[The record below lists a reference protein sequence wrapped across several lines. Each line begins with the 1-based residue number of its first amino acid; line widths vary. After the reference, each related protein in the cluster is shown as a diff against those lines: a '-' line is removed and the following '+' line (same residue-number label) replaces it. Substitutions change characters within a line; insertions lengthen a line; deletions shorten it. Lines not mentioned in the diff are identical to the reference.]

1 MLFPTLGLFSE
12 NLKIYYLPQESV
24 CFAPSPPT
32 KIEGSRW
39 WWRYKEGGA
48 EGGPGGGGLG
58 GRKKERKE
66 VVIRWRGWRLKQ
78 VVVVATAAEE
88 EDVASRTP
96 VEGKALRERKD
107 TKWRRGTEK
116 HEVPAAV
123 EPDRST
129 SSRIAAEGQGMPRK
143 EMRKQEVMVVEE
155 QEPTAVVDKEALFG
169 KRWWNWWPFRQS
181 LSQGLFPSIVS
192 PR

>member
-1 MLFPTLGLFSE
+1 MLFPTFWGLFSE

-39 WWRYKEGGA
+39 WWRYK